1 MRKRNKS
8 IPIRVTEDELKQIDK
23 KAAKARLSRTDYLIN
38 CALGKEITLIEDIKP
53 LLTEMRRIGNNL
65 NQQTKLANM
74 GKINAVN
81 LEDTLAALDRMY
93 QVIHTL
99 LAKSRGRDWQSS

>member
-8 IPIRVTEDELKQIDK
+8 IPIRVTEDELKQINK

-81 LEDTLAALDRMY
+81 LEETLAALDRMY

-99 LAKSRGRDWQSS
+99 LAKNRGRDWQSS

>member
-8 IPIRVTEDELKQIDK
+8 IPIRVTEEELKQINK

-81 LEDTLAALDRMY
+81 LEETLVALDRMY

-99 LAKSRGRDWQSS
+99 LAKNRGRDWQSS

>member
-53 LLTEMRRIGNNL
+53 LLMEMRRIGNNL

-81 LEDTLAALDRMY
+81 LKETLTALDRMY

>member
-38 CALGKEITLIEDIKP
+38 FALGKEITLIEDIKP

-81 LEDTLAALDRMY
+81 LEETLAALDRMY

-99 LAKSRGRDWQSS
+99 LAKNRGRDWQSS

>member
-8 IPIRVTEDELKQIDK
+8 IPIRVTEDELQQIDK

-81 LEDTLAALDRMY
+81 LEETLVALDRMY

>member
-23 KAAKARLSRTDYLIN
+23 KAAKARLSRADYLIN

-81 LEDTLAALDRMY
+81 LEETLAALDRMY

>member
-81 LEDTLAALDRMY
+81 LEETLAALDRMY

-99 LAKSRGRDWQSS
+99 LAKKRGRDWQSS

>member
-81 LEDTLAALDRMY
+81 LEETLAALDRMY
-93 QVIHTL
+93 QVIHML

>member
-23 KAAKARLSRTDYLIN
+23 KADKARLSRTDYLIN

-99 LAKSRGRDWQSS
+99 LAKNRGRDWQSS

>member
-8 IPIRVTEDELKQIDK
+8 IPIRVTEDELKQINK

-81 LEDTLAALDRMY
+81 LEETLAALDRMY

>member
-8 IPIRVTEDELKQIDK
+8 IPIRVSEDELKQIDK

-81 LEDTLAALDRMY
+81 LEETLAALDRMY

-99 LAKSRGRDWQSS
+99 LAKNRGRDWQSS

>member
-81 LEDTLAALDRMY
+81 LEETLVALDRMY

>member
-1 MRKRNKS
+1 MRKRNVS
-8 IPIRVTEDELKQIDK
+8 IPIRVTEEELKQIDK
-23 KAAKARLSRTDYLIN
+23 KATKAKLCRTDYLID

-53 LLTEMRRIGNNL
+53 LLTELRRIGNNL

-74 GKINAVN
+74 GKIKAVN
-81 LEDTLAALDRMY
+81 LEETLTALDRLY

-99 LAKSRGRDWQSS
+99 LAKSGGKDWQSS

>member
-23 KAAKARLSRTDYLIN
+23 KADKARLSRTDYLIN

>member
-8 IPIRVTEDELKQIDK
+8 IPIRVTEDELKQINK

-81 LEDTLAALDRMY
+81 LEETLVALDRMY

>member
-8 IPIRVTEDELKQIDK
+8 IPIRVTEEELKQIDK

-81 LEDTLAALDRMY
+81 LEETLTALDRMY

-99 LAKSRGRDWQSS
+99 LVKSRGRDWQSS

>member
-81 LEDTLAALDRMY
+81 LEETLVALDRMY

-99 LAKSRGRDWQSS
+99 LAKNRGGDWQSS

>member
-81 LEDTLAALDRMY
+81 LEETLAALDRMY

>member
-99 LAKSRGRDWQSS
+99 LVKIRGRDWQSS

>member
-23 KAAKARLSRTDYLIN
+23 KADKARLSRTDYLIN

-93 QVIHTL
+93 RVIHTL

>member
-81 LEDTLAALDRMY
+81 LEETLVALDRMY

-99 LAKSRGRDWQSS
+99 LAKSRGGDWQSS

>member
-8 IPIRVTEDELKQIDK
+8 IPIRVTEDELTQIDK

-81 LEDTLAALDRMY
+81 LEETLTALDSMY

>member
-8 IPIRVTEDELKQIDK
+8 IPIRVTEDELKQINK

-81 LEDTLAALDRMY
+81 LEETLAALDWMY

-99 LAKSRGRDWQSS
+99 LAKNRGRDWQSS

>member
-8 IPIRVTEDELKQIDK
+8 IPIRVTEDELKQINK
-23 KAAKARLSRTDYLIN
+23 KAVKARLSRTDYLIN

-81 LEDTLAALDRMY
+81 LEETLAALDRMY

>member
-23 KAAKARLSRTDYLIN
+23 KTAKARLSRTDYLIN

-65 NQQTKLANM
+65 NHQTKLANM

-81 LEDTLAALDRMY
+81 LEETLVALDRMY

>member
-8 IPIRVTEDELKQIDK
+8 IPIRVTEDELKQINK

>member
-8 IPIRVTEDELKQIDK
+8 IPIRVTEEELKQIDK

-38 CALGKEITLIEDIKP
+38 CALSKEITLIEDIKP

-81 LEDTLAALDRMY
+81 LEETLTALHRMY

-99 LAKSRGRDWQSS
+99 LAKNRGEDWQSS

>member
-8 IPIRVTEDELKQIDK
+8 IPIRVTEDELQQIDK
-23 KAAKARLSRTDYLIN
+23 KAAKAILSRTDYLIN

-81 LEDTLAALDRMY
+81 LEETLTALDKMY

>member
-23 KAAKARLSRTDYLIN
+23 KAAKARLSRTDYLIK
-38 CALGKEITLIEDIKP
+38 CALDKEITLIEDIKP

>member
-8 IPIRVTEDELKQIDK
+8 IPIRVTEEELKQIDK

-53 LLTEMRRIGNNL
+53 LLMEMRRIGNNL

-81 LEDTLAALDRMY
+81 LKETLTALDRMY

-99 LAKSRGRDWQSS
+99 LAKNRGRDWQSS

>member
-8 IPIRVTEDELKQIDK
+8 IPIRVTEEELKQIDK

>member
-8 IPIRVTEDELKQIDK
+8 IPIRVTEGELKQIDK

-65 NQQTKLANM
+65 NQQTKLANI

-81 LEDTLAALDRMY
+81 LEETLAALDRMY

>member
-8 IPIRVTEDELKQIDK
+8 IPIRVTEDELKHINK

-38 CALGKEITLIEDIKP
+38 CALGKEITLIEDVKP

-81 LEDTLAALDRMY
+81 LEETLAALDRMY

-99 LAKSRGRDWQSS
+99 LAKNRGRDWQSS

>member
-8 IPIRVTEDELKQIDK
+8 IPIRVTEEELKQIDK

-81 LEDTLAALDRMY
+81 LEETLAALDRMY

>member
-8 IPIRVTEDELKQIDK
+8 IPIRVTEDELKQINK

-53 LLTEMRRIGNNL
+53 LLTEMRSIGNNL

-81 LEDTLAALDRMY
+81 LEETLAALDRMY

-99 LAKSRGRDWQSS
+99 LAKNRGRDWQSS

>member
-8 IPIRVTEDELKQIDK
+8 IPIRVTEEELKQIDK

-65 NQQTKLANM
+65 NQQTKLTNM

>member
-8 IPIRVTEDELKQIDK
+8 IPIRVSEDELKQINK

-81 LEDTLAALDRMY
+81 LEETLAALDRMY

-99 LAKSRGRDWQSS
+99 LAKNRGRDWQSS

>member
-23 KAAKARLSRTDYLIN
+23 KAAKVRLSRTDYLIN

>member
-81 LEDTLAALDRMY
+81 LEETLAALDRMY

-99 LAKSRGRDWQSS
+99 LAKNRGRDWQSS

>member
-8 IPIRVTEDELKQIDK
+8 IPIRVTEGELKQIDK

-65 NQQTKLANM
+65 NQQTKLANI

-81 LEDTLAALDRMY
+81 LEETLAALDRMY

-99 LAKSRGRDWQSS
+99 LAKNRGRDWQSS